1 MNAIGIV
8 GWKNSGKTTLVSR
21 LIPELQ
27 SRGLSVSTIKHV
39 HHDVDLDLPGKD
51 TFVHREAGAVDVV
64 MYSDKRWAILHE
76 QREQAPSPPSIDTI
90 IGKMTPVDLVLVEG
104 FKHLPMS
111 RLEIRGDGGGPAM
124 VEAGVRGIIG
134 IVTDGPAETDL
145 PTFGRDEIDLITNF
159 LEEAISIPRIT
170 AFG

>member
-21 LIPELQ
+21 LIPVLQ
-27 SRGLSVSTIKHV
+27 ARGLSVSTIKHV

-51 TFVHREAGAVDVV
+51 TFVHRQAGAVDVV

-76 QREQAPSPPSIDTI
+76 QREQAPNPPSIDAMMS
-90 IGKMTPVDLVLVEG
+90 KMTPVDLVLVEG
-104 FKHLPMS
+104 FKHVAMS
-111 RLEIRGDGGGPAM
+111 RLEIRGDDPGPAM
-124 VEAGVRGIIG
+124 TEAGVRGIIG
-134 IVTDGPAETDL
+134 IVADGPADTDL
-145 PTFGRDEIDLITNF
+145 PTFGRNEIDLISSF

>member
-21 LIPELQ
+21 LIPALQ

-76 QREQAPSPPSIDTI
+76 QREQAPSPPSIDDMI
-90 IGKMTPVDLVLVEG
+90 SKMTPVDLVLVEG
-104 FKHLPMS
+104 FKHVPMS
-111 RLEIRGDGGGPAM
+111 RLEIRGEGGGPAM
-124 VEAGVRGIIG
+124 TEAGVRGIIG
-134 IVTDGPAETDL
+134 IVTDGDADADL
-145 PTFGRDEIDLITNF
+145 PIFGRDEIDLISDF